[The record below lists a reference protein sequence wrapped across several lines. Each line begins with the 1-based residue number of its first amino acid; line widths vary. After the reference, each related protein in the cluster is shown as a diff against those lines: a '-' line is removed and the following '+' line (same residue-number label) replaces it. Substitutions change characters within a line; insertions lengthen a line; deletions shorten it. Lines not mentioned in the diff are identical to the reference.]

1 MIVAIT
7 SDRVSVSVD
16 DELADYNPVRTSEL
30 VRHCLTLYREAC
42 VEVDDAVVDPAS
54 PDAG

>member
-7 SDRVSVSVD
+7 GDRVSVSVD

-30 VRHCLTLYREAC
+30 VRHCLTLYREAL
-42 VEVDDAVVDPAS
+42 VEVDGDLAAD
-54 PDAG
+54 